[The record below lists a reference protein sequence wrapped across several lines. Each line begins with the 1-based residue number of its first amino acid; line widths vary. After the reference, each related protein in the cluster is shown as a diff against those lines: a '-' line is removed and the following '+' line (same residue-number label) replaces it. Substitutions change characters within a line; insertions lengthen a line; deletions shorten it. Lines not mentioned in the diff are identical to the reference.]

1 MPQRWAGAWPAK
13 ASAYGGPTGRTV
25 CPETGEAGSHVL
37 DLAFSR
43 GCCQPRGGAAQCD
56 RNQQYTRFGP
66 PRIARI
72 AMLWI

>member
-25 CPETGEAGSHVL
+25 CPETGEAESHVL

-43 GCCQPRGGAAQCD
+43 GVVSPEAARRSVTETSNIRDSGHRALRELPC
-56 RNQQYTRFGP
+56 YE
-66 PRIARI
+66 
-72 AMLWI
+72 